1 MSGTA
6 LSRPRVGIGI
16 GEIGRGRLGGP
27 GPADGGRCW
36 RLRTTPAC
44 MRRGTWT
51 ATARPTIRGTSG
63 RRQYPALS
71 LDVDSDG
78 RASWQEMGRQ
88 LRAGPALTAAAVGPA
103 RVDLTCIGSVHMMEL
118 RAAVTA
124 LQ

>member
-1 MSGTA
+1 MNRAGMSDR
-6 LSRPRVGIGI
+6 SPRKR
-16 GEIGRGRLGGP
+16 EGP
-27 GPADGGRCW
+27 GPAPMASLQAPADCGVERGR
-36 RLRTTPAC
+36 R
-44 MRRGTWT
+44 RRG
-51 ATARPTIRGTSG
+51 RRSVGLRDG
-63 RRQYPALS
+63 RQYPALS

-88 LRAGPALTAAAVGPA
+88 LRAGPALTAAAAVGPA